1 LLKEEV
7 RNMSEKKRVVVTG
20 MGILTPIGDNLDV
33 YFKNLIAGKSAITN
47 WRSLDTSKVRCKV
60 GGDLGDYD
68 YKTYMMETLK
78 PQMPE
83 VAFKKMKKILKTAP
97 LATRLTVLTVAQ
109 AYVNAGLFN
118 MELDTTRISAVLGGH
133 NFNSNY
139 IYQNFKQFQEE
150 PEYINGMMGI
160 CVYDTDLIASA
171 AEVCGIHGPVYSVG
185 GTCTSSTVSMMH
197 GLREIRSGE
206 NDISIVTGG
215 VLDYSPL
222 DLQALIL
229 VSAISYKSFN
239 DAPEKSSRPYDIDRE
254 GFVPSHGGGVLI
266 LEDYEHA
273 MKRNANIYAEIL
285 EVECN
290 SDGNHLSNP
299 SVEGQ
304 SRLMNRVLAKAGVKP
319 EQIDYINAHA
329 TSTPLG
335 DKIEIQSIKNVFGNH
350 AKRLKINAPKSILGH
365 AGWSAGAV
373 ESIGA
378 ILQMNNS
385 KLHPSINID
394 NIDPEIDLDVCANES
409 QDWEI
414 NYLMKNSFGFGGL
427 NACAIFKKFTE

>member
-1 LLKEEV
+1 
-7 RNMSEKKRVVVTG
+7 MSEKRRVVVTG
-20 MGILTPIGDNLDV
+20 MGILTPIGDNLDD
-33 YFKNLIAGKSAITN
+33 YYKNLIAGKSAITN
-47 WRSLDTSKVRCKV
+47 WRYLDTSKIRCKV

-68 YKTYMMETLK
+68 YKKYMNEYLA
-78 PQMPE
+78 PRMPAD
-83 VAFKKMKKILKTAP
+83 AFKRMKKILKTAP
-97 LATRLTVLTVAQ
+97 LATRLTVITVVQ
-109 AYVNAGLFN
+109 AYIDAGLFDVKD
-118 MELDTTRISAVLGGH
+118 LDPTRVNAVLGGH

-139 IYQNFKQFQEE
+139 IYENFKQFQDE

-171 AEVCGIHGPVYSVG
+171 AEVCQILGRVYSIG
-185 GTCTSSTVSMMH
+185 GTCTSSTVAMMH
-197 GLREIRSGE
+197 GLREIRSGD
-206 NDISIVTGG
+206 NDISVVTGG

-239 DAPEKSSRPYDIDRE
+239 DAPSKSSRPYDIARE

-266 LEDYEHA
+266 FEELEHA
-273 MKRNANIYAEIL
+273 KKRNAKIYAEVL
-285 EVECN
+285 EVDCN

-299 SVEGQ
+299 STDGQ
-304 SRLMNRVLAKAGVKP
+304 SRLMNGVLKKAGVRP
-319 EQIDYINAHA
+319 EQIDYVNAHA

-335 DKIEIQSIKNVFGNH
+335 DRVEIASIKRVFGDH
-350 AKRLKINAPKSILGH
+350 VKKLKVNASKSMLGH

-378 ILQMNNS
+378 ILQMNHNR
-385 KLHPSINID
+385 LHPSINID
-394 NIDPEIDLDVCANES
+394 NIDPEIDIDVCANKA

-427 NACAIFKKFTE
+427 NACAVFKKFKE

>member
-1 LLKEEV
+1 MEQ
-7 RNMSEKKRVVVTG
+7 KKRVVVTG
-20 MGILTPIGDNLDV
+20 MGIMTPIGDNLDD
-33 YFKNLIAGKSAITN
+33 YFTNLIAGKSAITK
-47 WRSLDTSKVRCKV
+47 WRSLDTSRIRCKV
-60 GGDLGDYD
+60 GGDMGDYD
-68 YKTYMMETLK
+68 YKAYMAGTL
-78 PQMPE
+78 QAAMP
-83 VAFKKMKKILKTAP
+83 AGSYKRMKKILKTAP
-97 LATRLTVLTVAQ
+97 LASRLTVLTVAQ
-109 AYVNAGLFN
+109 AYKDAGLFDAD
-118 MELDTTRISAVLGGH
+118 LDPNRIGAILGGH

-139 IYQNFKQFQEE
+139 INRNFAQFHEE
-150 PEYINGMMGI
+150 PEYIDGMMGI

-185 GTCTSSTVSMMH
+185 GTCTSSTMAMRH
-197 GLREIRSGE
+197 ALREIRCG
-206 NDISIVTGG
+206 DCDRVVVAGG

-229 VSAISYKSFN
+229 VSAISYRSFN
-239 DAPEKSSRPYDIDRE
+239 EAPEQSSRPYDTRRE

-266 LEDYEHA
+266 FEELEHA
-273 MKRNANIYAEIL
+273 RKRGARIYAEVL
-285 EVECN
+285 NVGCN
-290 SDGNHLSNP
+290 SDANHLSNP

-304 SRLMNRVLAKAGVKP
+304 TRLMRNTLNMAGVAP

-335 DKIEIQSIKNVFGNH
+335 DITEIKSISNVFGDH
-350 AKRLKINAPKSILGH
+350 AEKLKVNATKSMLGH

-373 ESIGA
+373 ESIAA

-394 NIDPEIDLDVCANES
+394 ELDPEVTLDVCANRPCEC
-409 QDWEI
+409 EV

-427 NACAIFKKFTE
+427 NACAIFKKYTGD